1 MSDLRDPGLLN
12 ILIAIGTLLFLLV
25 MAFVCKKITIRTEY
39 NTAAG
44 IDTFRPNSPS
54 PLMDNW
60 KVMDDS
66 SVNFHDKFFLHFLL
80 NFSRK

>member
-25 MAFVCKKITIRTEY
+25 MAFICKKITIRTEY

-44 IDTFRPNSPS
+44 IFIHI
-54 PLMDNW
+54 
-60 KVMDDS
+60 VIII
-66 SVNFHDKFFLHFLL
+66 
-80 NFSRK
+80 